1 MLVLGLLLIAAAS
14 VVTVGALY
22 DGGESATVEILGR
35 SYETT
40 VAGVFIVGAIT
51 ALVFMI
57 GVWALM
63 AGMGRSRRKRVE
75 RKEAKS
81 RERESVKSMEEER
94 AELRAENERLAE
106 QLASDQQSPD
116 RSATD
121 RPVGMGADPAG
132 THDTSDSHST
142 TDASGFGDI
151 PPADDRVVD
160 HRTDLTASDTSEPH
174 RTRDTI

>member
-40 VAGVFIVGAIT
+40 VAGVFVVGAVT

-75 RKEAKS
+75 RKEA
-81 RERESVKSMEEER
+81 RARQRESVRSLEEER
-94 AELRAENERLAE
+94 AELRAENERLSE
-106 QLASDQQSPD
+106 QLAAD
-116 RSATD
+116 RRSSGESTSATAP
-121 RPVGMGADPAG
+121 PVGTVGEP
-132 THDTSDSHST
+132 
-142 TDASGFGDI
+142 
-151 PPADDRVVD
+151 DDRVVD
-160 HRTDLTASDTSEPH
+160 HRSDLTASETSGNHSRHDTA
-174 RTRDTI
+174 